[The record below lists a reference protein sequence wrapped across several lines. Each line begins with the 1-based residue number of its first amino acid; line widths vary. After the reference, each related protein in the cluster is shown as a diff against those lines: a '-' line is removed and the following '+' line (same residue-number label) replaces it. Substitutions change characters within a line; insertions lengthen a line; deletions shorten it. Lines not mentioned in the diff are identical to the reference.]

1 MPVLKPW
8 LPYVCLFL
16 VSFLV
21 TYAVTP
27 LARRVAWKVDAVD
40 YPSRRRINRTPIPRM
55 GGIAVF
61 CGIAA
66 AFLAQRLGF
75 GQLGWPRMLES
86 SRSLDI
92 NYGLLSMAFVSIFVT
107 GLIDDKYQLS
117 PGQKLLG
124 QVAAACLAA
133 GGGLVIGSVVNPF
146 SEQLLDLGWL
156 AYPITIVYLV
166 SYSNII
172 NLIDGLDGLASGIA
186 GISSATMFILATMA
200 GRPDASALSISITGA
215 TLAFLRYNF
224 HPASIFL
231 GDSGALLL
239 GFALGTVSLLSV
251 TRIAGLTTIIV
262 PLVIAGI
269 PILDTFS
276 AIVRRSRA
284 HVSIGQADR
293 GHIHNRLMDEG
304 FDQRETVLLMYSWT
318 AILCMGTFAMTQVG
332 VIPRIAIFLVLLSSS
347 AFFAV
352 HLKLF
357 HPVLLHHYN
366 PETGDDELV
375 DPQDAAFEAEEE
387 RLEEARTE
395 ARTEHA
401 PHHPDRRRS

>member
-66 AFLAQRLGF
+66 AFLAQHLGF

-92 NYGLLSMAFVSIFVT
+92 NYGLLSMAFVAIFVT

-395 ARTEHA
+395 HA